1 MRLKVKIHKVM
12 QQAEKVSKIKKFLDN
27 NQQNDPNFLLR
38 MGANWP
44 IITDLFQRL
53 YADVPSANQA
63 FDDLI
68 QVLNTHFTSR
78 SAQQKQRDLARM
90 ENPNW
95 FSSEKMVGMMLYVDL
110 FNQDFKGLKSKI
122 PYFKDLGIN
131 TIHLMPFLDVPEF
144 ENDGGYAVR
153 DYRKVNPKFGSMSD
167 FESLVAELQK
177 NDMNLVMDFVLNHCA
192 SEHEW
197 AVEGSKGHPKYKDF
211 FYFFPDRTLPD
222 EYEKTMNEI
231 FPDTAP
237 GNFSFLPESN
247 QWVMTLFY
255 GYQWDLNYKNPMVL
269 VEMIDTMLYWSNKG
283 IDIFRLDAVA
293 FMWKE
298 IGKYNQNLPEVHV
311 LLQLFKL
318 CGQIVAPGVAYIAE
332 AIVQPEEIIKY
343 FGEGNAAGDEC
354 DIAYNANFMAVSWEA
369 MATRSAELIKKSMKA
384 VPKKPKNTTWINYAR
399 CHDDIGLG
407 FDDELV
413 KELGFDDLAHR
424 LYILQYFCDGFNGSA
439 ALGQRFMTEPE
450 TGKARISGSLAALC
464 GLEKAVS
471 ENNSIEIDLA
481 IKRINLQHAII
492 LSLGGLPMIYSGD
505 EIATPNNYDYLND
518 ESKKYDNRWLHRSPM
533 NWEIVQ
539 KLDENH
545 NAASQVYSQLKKMIA
560 IRKQTPA
567 FADNNDLEFLDCAN
581 SHLLAYKKTALDGSE
596 IYIIA
601 NFSEF
606 DTVFGKDV
614 FGGKNITELHD
625 LITDTTIAIQD
636 TTFISAFDV
645 LWLG

>member
-1 MRLKVKIHKVM
+1 M
-12 QQAEKVSKIKKFLDN
+12 QQAEKLSKLKKFLDEHKIT
-27 NQQNDPNFLLR
+27 DSNFQLR
-38 MGANWP
+38 MGANFP
-44 IITDLFQRL
+44 IITDLYQQL
-53 YADVPSANQA
+53 YANSPCGVQA
-63 FDDLI
+63 FQDLL
-68 QVLNTHFTSR
+68 VTLVKHFEER
-78 SAQQKQRDLARM
+78 SSYQKKRDLDRVAH
-90 ENPNW
+90 PNW
-95 FSSEKMVGMMLYVDL
+95 YSSEKIVGMMLYVDL
-110 FNQDFKGLKSKI
+110 FNQDFNGLKEKI

-153 DYRKVNPKFGSMSD
+153 DYRKVNPKFGTMED
-167 FESLVAELQK
+167 FESLVAEFQK

-222 EYEKTMNEI
+222 EYEKTMTEI

-237 GNFSFLPESN
+237 GNFSYLPQSN

-283 IDIFRLDAVA
+283 IDVFRLDAVA

-298 IGKYNQNLPEVHV
+298 IGKYNQNLPEVHI

-343 FGEGNAAGDEC
+343 FGEGIAAGDEC
-354 DIAYNANFMAVSWEA
+354 DIAYNANFMALSWEA
-369 MATRSAELIKKSMKA
+369 MATRSTELIKKSMKA
-384 VPKKPKNTTWINYAR
+384 VPVKPRNTTWINYAR

-407 FDDELV
+407 FDDALV
-413 KELGFDDLAHR
+413 KELGLDSLAHR

-471 ENNSIEIDLA
+471 ENNGNEIYLA
-481 IKRINLQHAII
+481 VKRINLQHAII

-518 ESKKYDNRWLHRSPM
+518 KSKKYDNRWLHRSPM
-533 NWEIVQ
+533 NWEVVAG
-539 KLDENH
+539 LSSSNFVPT
-545 NAASQVYSQLKKMIA
+545 QVYNQLKKLIA

-567 FADNNDLEFLDCAN
+567 FSDDNDLQFLDCAN
-581 SHLLAYKKTALDGSE
+581 SHLLVYKKTDQQGG
-596 IYIIA
+596 IVYVIA

-606 DTVFGKDV
+606 DTVFEKDI
-614 FGGKNITELHD
+614 FGTNDYTELHD
-625 LITDTTIAIQD
+625 LITDSRIAIHQS
-636 TTFISAFDV
+636 TFISAYDV
-645 LWLG
+645 LWLKA

>member
-1 MRLKVKIHKVM
+1 M
-12 QQAEKVSKIKKFLDN
+12 QQAEKLSKLKKFLDEHKIT
-27 NQQNDPNFLLR
+27 DSNFQLR
-38 MGANWP
+38 MGANFP
-44 IITDLFQRL
+44 IITDLFQQL
-53 YADVPSANQA
+53 YADSPYGAQA
-63 FDDLI
+63 FQDLL
-68 QVLNTHFTSR
+68 VALVKHFEER
-78 SAQQKQRDLARM
+78 SSYQKERDLDRVAH
-90 ENPNW
+90 PNW
-95 FSSEKMVGMMLYVDL
+95 YSSEKIVGMMLYVDL
-110 FNQDFKGLKSKI
+110 FNQDFNGLKEKI

-153 DYRKVNPKFGSMSD
+153 DYRKVNPKFGTMED
-167 FESLVAELQK
+167 FESLVAEFQK

-237 GNFSFLPESN
+237 GNFSYLPQSN

-283 IDIFRLDAVA
+283 IDVFRLDAVA

-298 IGKYNQNLPEVHV
+298 IGKYNQNLPEVHI

-343 FGEGNAAGDEC
+343 FGEGIAAGDEC
-354 DIAYNANFMAVSWEA
+354 DIAYNANFMALSWEA
-369 MATRSAELIKKSMKA
+369 MATRSTELIKKSMKA
-384 VPKKPKNTTWINYAR
+384 VPVKPRNTTWINYAR

-407 FDDELV
+407 FDDALV
-413 KELGFDDLAHR
+413 KELGLDSLAHR

-471 ENNSIEIDLA
+471 ENNGNEIYLA
-481 IKRINLQHAII
+481 VKRINLQHAII

-518 ESKKYDNRWLHRSPM
+518 KSKKYDNRWLHRSSM
-533 NWEIVQ
+533 NWEVVAG
-539 KLDENH
+539 LSSSNFVPT
-545 NAASQVYSQLKKMIA
+545 QVYNQLKKLIA

-567 FADNNDLEFLDCAN
+567 FSDDNDLQFLDCAN
-581 SHLLAYKKTALDGSE
+581 SHLLVYQKTDQQGGTV
-596 IYIIA
+596 YVIA

-606 DTVFGKDV
+606 DTVFE
-614 FGGKNITELHD
+614 KNIFGTNEYTELHD
-625 LITDTTIAIQD
+625 LITDSRIAIHQS
-636 TTFISAFDV
+636 TFISAYDV
-645 LWLG
+645 LWLKV

>member
-1 MRLKVKIHKVM
+1 M
-12 QQAEKVSKIKKFLDN
+12 QQAEKLSKLKKFLDEHKIT
-27 NQQNDPNFLLR
+27 DSNFQLR
-38 MGANWP
+38 MGANFP
-44 IITDLFQRL
+44 IITDLFQQL
-53 YADVPSANQA
+53 YANSPYGVQA
-63 FDDLI
+63 FQDLL
-68 QVLNTHFTSR
+68 VTLVKHFEER
-78 SAQQKQRDLARM
+78 SSYQKKRDLDRVAH
-90 ENPNW
+90 PNW
-95 FSSEKMVGMMLYVDL
+95 YSSEKIVGMMLYVDL
-110 FNQDFKGLKSKI
+110 FNQDFNGLKEKI

-153 DYRKVNPKFGSMSD
+153 DYRKVNPKFGTMED
-167 FESLVAELQK
+167 FESLVAEFQK

-197 AVEGSKGHPKYKDF
+197 AVEGSNGHPKYKDF

-237 GNFSFLPESN
+237 GNFSYLPQSN

-283 IDIFRLDAVA
+283 IDVFRLDAVA

-298 IGKYNQNLPEVHV
+298 IGKYNQNLPEVHI

-343 FGEGNAAGDEC
+343 FGEGIAAGDEC
-354 DIAYNANFMAVSWEA
+354 DIAYNANFMALSWEA
-369 MATRSAELIKKSMKA
+369 MATRSTELIKKSMKA
-384 VPKKPKNTTWINYAR
+384 VPVKPRNTTWINYAR

-407 FDDELV
+407 FDDALV
-413 KELGFDDLAHR
+413 KELGLDSLAHR

-471 ENNSIEIDLA
+471 ENNGNEIYLA
-481 IKRINLQHAII
+481 VKRINLQHAII

-518 ESKKYDNRWLHRSPM
+518 KSKKYDNRWLHRSSM
-533 NWEIVQ
+533 NWEVVAG
-539 KLDENH
+539 LSSSNFVPT
-545 NAASQVYSQLKKMIA
+545 QVYNQLKKLIT

-567 FADNNDLEFLDCAN
+567 FSDDNDLQFLDCAN
-581 SHLLAYKKTALDGSE
+581 SHLLVYQKTDQQGGTV
-596 IYIIA
+596 YVIA

-606 DTVFGKDV
+606 DTVFE
-614 FGGKNITELHD
+614 KNIFGTNEYTELHD
-625 LITDTTIAIQD
+625 LITDSRIAIHQS
-636 TTFISAFDV
+636 TFISAYDV
-645 LWLG
+645 LWLKV

>member
-1 MRLKVKIHKVM
+1 M
-12 QQAEKVSKIKKFLDN
+12 QQAEKLSKLKKFLDEHEIT
-27 NQQNDPNFLLR
+27 DSNFQLR
-38 MGANWP
+38 MGANFP
-44 IITDLFQRL
+44 IITDLFQQL
-53 YADVPSANQA
+53 YADSPYRAQA
-63 FDDLI
+63 FQDLL
-68 QVLNTHFTSR
+68 VTLVKHFEER
-78 SAQQKQRDLARM
+78 SSYQKKRDLDRVAH
-90 ENPNW
+90 PNW
-95 FSSEKMVGMMLYVDL
+95 YSSEKIVGMMLYVDL
-110 FNQDFKGLKSKI
+110 FNQDFNGLKEKI

-153 DYRKVNPKFGSMSD
+153 DYRKVNPKFGTMEN
-167 FESLVAELQK
+167 FESLVAEFQK

-237 GNFSFLPESN
+237 GNFSYLPQSN

-283 IDIFRLDAVA
+283 IDVFRLDAVA

-298 IGKYNQNLPEVHV
+298 IGKYNQNLPEVHI

-343 FGEGNAAGDEC
+343 FGEGIAAGDEC
-354 DIAYNANFMAVSWEA
+354 DIAYNANFMALSWEA
-369 MATRSAELIKKSMKA
+369 MATRSTELIKKSMKA
-384 VPKKPKNTTWINYAR
+384 VPVKPRNTTWINYAR

-407 FDDELV
+407 FDDALV
-413 KELGFDDLAHR
+413 KELGLDSLAHR

-471 ENNSIEIDLA
+471 ENNGNEIYLA
-481 IKRINLQHAII
+481 VKRINLQHAII

-518 ESKKYDNRWLHRSPM
+518 KSKKYDNRWLHRSPM
-533 NWEIVQ
+533 NWEVVAG
-539 KLDENH
+539 LSSSNFVPT
-545 NAASQVYSQLKKMIA
+545 QVYNQLKKLIA

-567 FADNNDLEFLDCAN
+567 FSDDNDLQFLDCAN
-581 SHLLAYKKTALDGSE
+581 SHLLVYQKTDQQGG
-596 IYIIA
+596 IVYVIA

-606 DTVFGKDV
+606 DTVFEKDI
-614 FGGKNITELHD
+614 FGTNEYTELHD
-625 LITDTTIAIQD
+625 LITDRRIAIHQS
-636 TTFISAFDV
+636 TFISAYDV
-645 LWLG
+645 LWLKA

>member
-1 MRLKVKIHKVM
+1 M
-12 QQAEKVSKIKKFLDN
+12 QQAEKLSKLKKFLDEHKIT
-27 NQQNDPNFLLR
+27 DSNFQLR
-38 MGANWP
+38 MGANFP
-44 IITDLFQRL
+44 IITDLFQQL
-53 YADVPSANQA
+53 YANSPYGVQA
-63 FDDLI
+63 FQDLL
-68 QVLNTHFTSR
+68 VTLVKHFEER
-78 SAQQKQRDLARM
+78 SSYQKKRDLDRVAH
-90 ENPNW
+90 PNW
-95 FSSEKMVGMMLYVDL
+95 YSSEKIVGMMLYVDL
-110 FNQDFKGLKSKI
+110 FNQDFNGLKEKI

-153 DYRKVNPKFGSMSD
+153 DYRKVNPKFGTMED
-167 FESLVAELQK
+167 FESLVAEFQK

-222 EYEKTMNEI
+222 EYEKTMTEI

-237 GNFSFLPESN
+237 GNFSYLPQSN

-283 IDIFRLDAVA
+283 IDVFRLDAVA

-298 IGKYNQNLPEVHV
+298 IGKYNQNLPEVHI

-343 FGEGNAAGDEC
+343 FGEGIAAGDEC
-354 DIAYNANFMAVSWEA
+354 DIAYNANFMALSWEA
-369 MATRSAELIKKSMKA
+369 MATRSTELIKKSMKA
-384 VPKKPKNTTWINYAR
+384 IPVKPRNTTWINYAR

-407 FDDELV
+407 FDDALV
-413 KELGFDDLAHR
+413 KELGLDSLAHR

-471 ENNSIEIDLA
+471 ENNGNEIYLA
-481 IKRINLQHAII
+481 VKRINLQHAII

-518 ESKKYDNRWLHRSPM
+518 KSKKYDNRWLHRSPM
-533 NWEIVQ
+533 NWEVVAG
-539 KLDENH
+539 LSSSNFVPT
-545 NAASQVYSQLKKMIA
+545 QVYNQLKKLIA

-567 FADNNDLEFLDCAN
+567 FSDDNDLQFLDCAN
-581 SHLLAYKKTALDGSE
+581 SHLLVYQKTDQQGG
-596 IYIIA
+596 IVYVIA

-606 DTVFGKDV
+606 DTVFE
-614 FGGKNITELHD
+614 KNIFGTNEYTELHD
-625 LITDTTIAIQD
+625 LITDSRIAIHQS
-636 TTFISAFDV
+636 TFISAYDV
-645 LWLG
+645 LWLKG

>member
-1 MRLKVKIHKVM
+1 M
-12 QQAEKVSKIKKFLDN
+12 QQAEKLSKLKKFLDKHKVS
-27 NQQNDPNFLLR
+27 DSNFQLR
-38 MGANWP
+38 MGANLP
-44 IITDLFQRL
+44 IITDLFQQL
-53 YADVPSANQA
+53 YPNSPYGAEA
-63 FDDLI
+63 FEELLSTL
-68 QVLNTHFTSR
+68 VRHFESR
-78 SAQQKQRDLARM
+78 SAHQKKRDLERVAH
-90 ENPNW
+90 PNW
-95 FSSEKMVGMMLYVDL
+95 YSSEKIVGMMLYVDL
-110 FNQDFKGLKSKI
+110 FNQDFNGLKEKI

-153 DYRKVNPKFGSMSD
+153 DYRKVNPKFGTMED
-167 FESLVAELQK
+167 FESLVEEFQK

-222 EYEKTMNEI
+222 EYEKTMIEI

-237 GNFSFLPESN
+237 GNFNYLPESD

-255 GYQWDLNYKNPMVL
+255 GYQWDLNYKNPLVL

-298 IGKYNQNLPEVHV
+298 IGKYNQNLPEVHL

-318 CGQIVAPGVAYIAE
+318 CGQVVAPGVAYIAE
-332 AIVQPEEIIKY
+332 AIVQPEEIINY
-343 FGEGNAAGDEC
+343 FGQGNAAGDEC
-354 DIAYNANFMAVSWEA
+354 DIAYNANFMALSWEA
-369 MATRSAELIKKSMKA
+369 MATRSTELIKKSMKA
-384 VPKKPKNTTWINYAR
+384 VPAKPRNTTWINYAR

-413 KELGFDDLAHR
+413 QHLGFDSLAHR

-471 ENNSIEIDLA
+471 DNNGNEIYLA
-481 IKRINLQHAII
+481 VKRINLQHAII

-505 EIATPNNYDYLND
+505 EIATPNNYSYLED
-518 ESKKYDNRWLHRSPM
+518 KSKKYDNRWLHRSPM
-533 NWEIVQ
+533 NWGVVAG
-539 KLDENH
+539 LSSSTM
-545 NAASQVYSQLKKMIA
+545 APTQVYNQLKKLIA
-560 IRKQTPA
+560 IRKGTPA

-581 SHLLAYKKTALDGSE
+581 SHLLVYKKTDNQGGE
-596 IYIIA
+596 VYVIA

-606 DTVFGKDV
+606 DTVFEKDI
-614 FGGKNITELHD
+614 FGNNNFTELHD
-625 LITDTTIAIQD
+625 LITDSRVAINQS
-636 TTFISAFDV
+636 TFISAYDV
-645 LWLG
+645 LWLKA

>member
-1 MRLKVKIHKVM
+1 M
-12 QQAEKVSKIKKFLDN
+12 QQAEKLSKLKKFLDEHKIT
-27 NQQNDPNFLLR
+27 DSNFQLR
-38 MGANWP
+38 MGANFP
-44 IITDLFQRL
+44 IITDLFQQL
-53 YADVPSANQA
+53 YANSPYGVQA
-63 FDDLI
+63 FQDLL
-68 QVLNTHFTSR
+68 VTLVKHFEER
-78 SAQQKQRDLARM
+78 SSYQKKRDLDRVAH
-90 ENPNW
+90 PNW
-95 FSSEKMVGMMLYVDL
+95 YSSEKIVGMMLYVDL
-110 FNQDFKGLKSKI
+110 FNQDFNGLKEKI

-153 DYRKVNPKFGSMSD
+153 DYRKVNPKFGTMED
-167 FESLVAELQK
+167 FESLVAEFQK

-222 EYEKTMNEI
+222 EYEKTMTEI

-237 GNFSFLPESN
+237 GNFSYLPQSN

-283 IDIFRLDAVA
+283 IDVFRLDAVA

-298 IGKYNQNLPEVHV
+298 IGKYNQNLPEVHI

-343 FGEGNAAGDEC
+343 FGEGIAAGDEC
-354 DIAYNANFMAVSWEA
+354 DIAYNANFMALSWEA
-369 MATRSAELIKKSMKA
+369 MATRSTELIKKSMKA
-384 VPKKPKNTTWINYAR
+384 VPVKPRNTTWINYAR

-407 FDDELV
+407 FDDALV
-413 KELGFDDLAHR
+413 KELGLDSLAHR

-471 ENNSIEIDLA
+471 ENNGNEIYLA
-481 IKRINLQHAII
+481 VKRINLQHAII

-518 ESKKYDNRWLHRSPM
+518 KSKKYDNRWLHRSPM
-533 NWEIVQ
+533 NWEVVAG
-539 KLDENH
+539 LSSSNFVPT
-545 NAASQVYSQLKKMIA
+545 QVYNQLKKLIA

-567 FADNNDLEFLDCAN
+567 FSDDNDLQFLDCAN
-581 SHLLAYKKTALDGSE
+581 SHLLVYQKTDQQGG
-596 IYIIA
+596 IVYVIA

-606 DTVFGKDV
+606 DTVFEKDI
-614 FGGKNITELHD
+614 FGTNDYTELHD
-625 LITDTTIAIQD
+625 LITDSRIAIHQS
-636 TTFISAFDV
+636 TFISAYDV
-645 LWLG
+645 LWLKA

>member
-1 MRLKVKIHKVM
+1 M
-12 QQAEKVSKIKKFLDN
+12 QQAEKLSKLKKFLDEHEIT
-27 NQQNDPNFLLR
+27 DSNFQLR
-38 MGANWP
+38 MGANFP
-44 IITDLFQRL
+44 IITDLFQQL
-53 YADVPSANQA
+53 YADSPYRAQA
-63 FDDLI
+63 FQDLL
-68 QVLNTHFTSR
+68 VTLVKHFEER
-78 SAQQKQRDLARM
+78 SSYQKKRDLDRVAH
-90 ENPNW
+90 PNW
-95 FSSEKMVGMMLYVDL
+95 YSSEKIVGMMLYVDL
-110 FNQDFKGLKSKI
+110 FNQDFNGLKEKI

-153 DYRKVNPKFGSMSD
+153 DYRKVNPKFGTMEN
-167 FESLVAELQK
+167 FESLVAEFQK

-237 GNFSFLPESN
+237 GNFSYLPQSN

-283 IDIFRLDAVA
+283 IDVFRLDAVA

-298 IGKYNQNLPEVHV
+298 IGKYNQNLPEVHI

-343 FGEGNAAGDEC
+343 FGEGIAAGDEC
-354 DIAYNANFMAVSWEA
+354 DIAYNANFMALSWEA
-369 MATRSAELIKKSMKA
+369 MATRSTELIKKSMKA
-384 VPKKPKNTTWINYAR
+384 VPVKPRNTTWINYAR

-407 FDDELV
+407 FDDALV
-413 KELGFDDLAHR
+413 KELGLDSLAHR

-471 ENNSIEIDLA
+471 ENNGNEIYLA
-481 IKRINLQHAII
+481 VKRINLQHAII

-518 ESKKYDNRWLHRSPM
+518 KSKKYDNRWLHRSPM
-533 NWEIVQ
+533 NWEVVSG
-539 KLDENH
+539 LSSSNFVPT
-545 NAASQVYSQLKKMIA
+545 QVYNQLKKLIA

-567 FADNNDLEFLDCAN
+567 FSDDNDLQFLDCAN
-581 SHLLAYKKTALDGSE
+581 SHLLVYQKTDQQGG
-596 IYIIA
+596 IVYVIA

-606 DTVFGKDV
+606 DTVFEKDI
-614 FGGKNITELHD
+614 FGTNEYTELHD
-625 LITDTTIAIQD
+625 LITDSRIAIHQS
-636 TTFISAFDV
+636 TFISAYDV
-645 LWLG
+645 LWLKK

>member
-1 MRLKVKIHKVM
+1 M
-12 QQAEKVSKIKKFLDN
+12 QQAEKLSKLKKFLDEHEIT
-27 NQQNDPNFLLR
+27 DSNFQLR
-38 MGANWP
+38 MGANFP
-44 IITDLFQRL
+44 IITDLFQQL
-53 YADVPSANQA
+53 YADSPYRAQA
-63 FDDLI
+63 FQDLL
-68 QVLNTHFTSR
+68 VTLVKHFEER
-78 SAQQKQRDLARM
+78 SSYQKKRDLDRVAH
-90 ENPNW
+90 PNW
-95 FSSEKMVGMMLYVDL
+95 YSSEKIVGMMLYVDL
-110 FNQDFKGLKSKI
+110 FNQDFNGLKEKI

-153 DYRKVNPKFGSMSD
+153 DYRKVNPKFGTMEN
-167 FESLVAELQK
+167 FESLVAEFQK

-237 GNFSFLPESN
+237 GNFSYLPQSN

-283 IDIFRLDAVA
+283 IDVFRLDAVA

-298 IGKYNQNLPEVHV
+298 IGKYNQNLPEVHI

-343 FGEGNAAGDEC
+343 FGEGIAAGDEC
-354 DIAYNANFMAVSWEA
+354 DIAYNANFMALSWEA
-369 MATRSAELIKKSMKA
+369 MATRSTELIKKSMKA
-384 VPKKPKNTTWINYAR
+384 VPVKPRNTTWINYAR

-407 FDDELV
+407 FDDALV
-413 KELGFDDLAHR
+413 KELGLDSLAHR

-471 ENNSIEIDLA
+471 ENNGNEIYLA
-481 IKRINLQHAII
+481 VKRINLQHAII

-518 ESKKYDNRWLHRSPM
+518 KSKKYDNRWLHRSPM
-533 NWEIVQ
+533 NWEVVSG
-539 KLDENH
+539 LSSSNFVPT
-545 NAASQVYSQLKKMIA
+545 QVYNQLKKLIA

-567 FADNNDLEFLDCAN
+567 FSDDNDLQFLDCAN
-581 SHLLAYKKTALDGSE
+581 SHLLVYQKTDQQGG
-596 IYIIA
+596 IVYVIA

-606 DTVFGKDV
+606 DTVFEKDI
-614 FGGKNITELHD
+614 FGTNDYTELHD
-625 LITDTTIAIQD
+625 LITDRRIAIHQS
-636 TTFISAFDV
+636 TFISAYDV
-645 LWLG
+645 LWLKA

>member
-1 MRLKVKIHKVM
+1 M
-12 QQAEKVSKIKKFLDN
+12 QQAEKLSKLKKFLDEHKIT
-27 NQQNDPNFLLR
+27 DSNFQLR
-38 MGANWP
+38 MGANFP
-44 IITDLFQRL
+44 IITDLFQQL
-53 YADVPSANQA
+53 YANSPYGVQA
-63 FDDLI
+63 FQDLL
-68 QVLNTHFTSR
+68 VTLVKHFEER
-78 SAQQKQRDLARM
+78 SSYQKERDLDRVAH
-90 ENPNW
+90 PNW
-95 FSSEKMVGMMLYVDL
+95 YSSEKIVGMMLYVDL
-110 FNQDFKGLKSKI
+110 FNQDFKGLKEKI

-153 DYRKVNPKFGSMSD
+153 DYRKVNPKFGTMED
-167 FESLVAELQK
+167 FESLVAEFQK

-197 AVEGSKGHPKYKDF
+197 AVEGSNGHPKYKDF

-237 GNFSFLPESN
+237 GNFSYLPQSN

-283 IDIFRLDAVA
+283 IDVFRLDAVA

-298 IGKYNQNLPEVHV
+298 IGKYNQNLPEVHI

-343 FGEGNAAGDEC
+343 FGEGIAAGDEC
-354 DIAYNANFMAVSWEA
+354 DIAYNANFMALSWEA
-369 MATRSAELIKKSMKA
+369 MATRSTELIKKSMKA
-384 VPKKPKNTTWINYAR
+384 VPVKPRNTTWINYAR

-407 FDDELV
+407 FDDALV
-413 KELGFDDLAHR
+413 KELGLDSLAHR

-471 ENNSIEIDLA
+471 ENNGNEIYLA
-481 IKRINLQHAII
+481 VKRINLQHAII

-505 EIATPNNYDYLND
+505 EIATPNNYAYLED
-518 ESKKYDNRWLHRSPM
+518 KSKKYDNRWLHRSPM
-533 NWEIVQ
+533 NWEVVAG
-539 KLDENH
+539 LSSSNFVPT
-545 NAASQVYSQLKKMIA
+545 QVYNQLKKLIA

-567 FADNNDLEFLDCAN
+567 FSDDNDLQFLDCAN
-581 SHLLAYKKTALDGSE
+581 SHLLVYKKTDQQGG
-596 IYIIA
+596 IVYVIA

-606 DTVFGKDV
+606 DTVFEKDI
-614 FGGKNITELHD
+614 FGTNEYTELHD
-625 LITDTTIAIQD
+625 LITDSRVAIHQS
-636 TTFISAFDV
+636 TFISAYDV
-645 LWLG
+645 LWLKA